1 MMEGKISVFGILGSP
16 HRHGNTEQLLDRF
29 LSGAEYAG
37 ASFEKVILKNLSYS
51 SCRGCN
57 TCHKTGECV
66 LSDDLTFVFET
77 ITDSVDILAIASPI
91 YSMTVTAE
99 LKGFIDRAQFIWANQ
114 CIRKTMSYSPEYRS
128 RHLAFFL
135 STAGMEID
143 SVFDAAFPSV
153 QAIINNLG
161 FTYQGNILA
170 NALDRYHGIQ
180 NHPTALQ
187 NAYESAI
194 KAVRE
199 LTAKQ
204 K

>member
-1 MMEGKISVFGILGSP
+1 MEGKISVFGILGSP

-29 LSGAEYAG
+29 LSGAESAG
-37 ASFEKVILKNLSYS
+37 AVFEKIILKDLSYS

-66 LSDDLTFVFET
+66 LSDDLTCVFER
-77 ITDSVDILAIASPI
+77 IMDNVDILAIASPI

-99 LKGFIDRAQFIWANQ
+99 LKGFIDRAQYIWANR
-114 CIRKTMSYSPEYRS
+114 CFRKTMSYSPEHIS

-135 STAGMEID
+135 STAGMDID

-170 NALDRYHGIQ
+170 NALDIHHGIQ

-187 NAYESAI
+187 IAYDTAI
-194 KAVRE
+194 EAVRE
-199 LTAKQ
+199 LTARQ